1 MTREEA
7 ALQSSDKRTNP
18 CWLWSSFP
26 TRRIKVLLY
35 RMHCRYNCRV
45 LRNQGK
51 QFNLPPGAP
60 GLVTERTRDRES
72 SRCSSA
78 HRGGVVLLKE
88 WTPEL
93 KHERGVEFH

>member
-1 MTREEA
+1 M
-7 ALQSSDKRTNP
+7 
-18 CWLWSSFP
+18 
-26 TRRIKVLLY
+26 LLY